1 VAECT
6 EKSRPML
13 VGNLLWWLINQ
24 QQGTLK
30 IGLGMMLIQHA
41 TPLRHSSRFSLDS
54 TKWMQYAHAA
64 CSCQLLCSHGT
75 IHPMILFNGHV
86 AAQWREETVRARV
99 STSGAVVRITALLFE
114 EDAGSRLYTRLKRE
128 AAERVGIEYAVR
140 TFAMQSDTSE
150 VRAALAKLN
159 ADVSLTGIIIQ
170 KPTRVVWQQVVGET
184 TLTFPQWW
192 RQLVSEIAVE
202 KDVDGLHPE
211 SMNAIKVGL
220 WRERGMVLPA
230 TCQAVMDILLQ
241 AVLSR
246 EHTDRYTRNDSENMA
261 FALKDQKVLII
272 GKSDLLGNPL
282 FYELKNIK
290 VSVELVTRRQFRER
304 VESGNGLRD
313 AAVVVSATGQRGLI
327 TGELLA
333 DDSIVIDV
341 GEPRGDV
348 DRMSVLSKVQFLT
361 PVPGGVGPLTVQCL
375 LENAVE
381 LARSER

>member
-1 VAECT
+1 
-6 EKSRPML
+6 
-13 VGNLLWWLINQ
+13 
-24 QQGTLK
+24 
-30 IGLGMMLIQHA
+30 
-41 TPLRHSSRFSLDS
+41 
-54 TKWMQYAHAA
+54 MQYAHAA
-64 CSCQLLCSHGT
+64 CGCQLLRGQGT
-75 IHPMILFNGHV
+75 IHPMILFNGHA
-86 AAQWREETVRARV
+86 AAQWREETLRARV
-99 STSGAVVRITALLFE
+99 GTRISASGAAVRIAAVLFD

-128 AAERVGIEYAVR
+128 AAERVGIEYSVR
-140 TFAMQSDTSE
+140 TFPMRADTKE
-150 VRAALAKLN
+150 VRAALAELN
-159 ADVSLTGIIIQ
+159 ADATLTGIIIQ
-170 KPTRVVWQQVVGET
+170 KPTRAVWQQVVGET

-211 SMNAIKVGL
+211 SMQAIKTGV

-230 TCQAVMDILLQ
+230 TCQAVLDILLQ

-246 EHTDRYTRNDSENMA
+246 EHTDRYTHNDSENMA
-261 FALKDQKVLII
+261 FALKDHKVLII

-282 FYELKNIK
+282 YYELKNSG
-290 VSVELVTRRQFRER
+290 VNAELVTRRQFRER

-313 AAVVVSATGQRGLI
+313 AAVVISATGQHGLI

-341 GEPRGDV
+341 GEPRGDI
-348 DRMSVLSKVQFLT
+348 DRISVLPKVTFLT